1 MKRLLTRSDVLL
13 PLVALVAAVAA
24 FALVPVYSGQQLA
37 VFNVFFTLQG
47 FSNLALI
54 TLGFGLVII
63 AGEFD
68 LSIVGVYALS
78 GVIAV
83 DLGEHQPLVGLVAA
97 VAICTAFGTLQGLV
111 IAKLRIPSMP
121 VTLGTF
127 IALLGLTLSLGHGD
141 LSLTF
146 NNVAASLWFQSAVF
160 HVLSPQSIITI
171 IVFIVIGVLMSV
183 TRWGREVR
191 AIGSDR
197 VSSRTAGV
205 PVDRL
210 LVGLFATSAALGA
223 LGGVLVTFSTAS
235 ASTNPGTDPMIF
247 GITGALI
254 GGVSLRGG
262 RGTVAGMFAGALVI
276 AILQQ
281 IFEITSYAGYI
292 TEFIFGAALFVVV
305 AVDAPGLRASVVRVR
320 SRRSVQPSS
329 R

>member
-1 MKRLLTRSDVLL
+1 MKRFVRRSDVLL
-13 PLVALVAAVAA
+13 PVVALVAAITA
-24 FALVPVYSGQQLA
+24 FVLVPAYSGQQLA

-47 FSNLALI
+47 FSDLALI

-83 DLGEHQPLVGLVAA
+83 DLGQRQPLVGLVAA
-97 VAICTAFGTLQGLV
+97 VAICTAFGAIQGLA
-111 IAKLRIPSMP
+111 IAKLRLPSMP
-121 VTLGTF
+121 VTLGTY
-127 IALLGLTLSLGHGD
+127 IALLGVTLSLGHGD

-146 NNVAASLWFQSAVF
+146 NNVAASLWFQTAVF

-171 IVFIVIGVLMSV
+171 AVFLIVGVLMTV

-197 VSSRTAGV
+197 ASSRTAGV
-205 PVDRL
+205 PVDHL
-210 LVGLFATSAALGA
+210 LVGLFAISAALGA

-235 ASTNPGTDPMIF
+235 ASTNPGTDPMIL

-276 AILQQ
+276 AVLQQ

-305 AVDAPGLRASVVRVR
+305 AVDAPGLRASIVRLR
-320 SRRSVQPSS
+320 SRRRVQPGN